1 MEAFGTALIAIA
13 LVALVAA
20 VASYYGS
27 GRIYRGLGRG
37 GSLGLDAVPADAHAR
52 ADARPDAALAEEVRQ
67 LVVAANERRA
77 RQGEPPLDV
86 DAEVERQLRALR
98 G

>member
-13 LVALVAA
+13 LVGLVAA

-27 GRIYRGLGRG
+27 GRVYRGLGRG
-37 GSLGLDAVPADAHAR
+37 GSLGMDALPDAHAR
-52 ADARPDAALAEEVRQ
+52 AEARPDAALAEEVRQ
-67 LVVAANERRA
+67 LIVAANERRA

-86 DAEVERQLRALR
+86 EDEVERRLRALR